1 MDSAQ
6 HAKPYIDHGQQT
18 NNIVCFIERP
28 RVDNPFVMQAAQCLF
43 DGAPADAL
51 RIARMGMTLAGDA
64 PALLEIAAESALQL
78 GDDAG
83 AADCLQRLVALDPS
97 DAAACS
103 NLGIALE
110 RLGHPDTAEAAY
122 RQSLAHQPD
131 AAGTHSNLG
140 VLLTDLHREAEAE
153 ACFRQALALQP
164 DFARARMN
172 LGQLLLAQGRFTE
185 GWPLHEGRLT
195 EHADPASGPDPIAAA
210 GLRHWQGEALAGKSI
225 IVLPEQGLGDEIQFC
240 RYLPWLKARG
250 AAQVTLVC
258 RPSQT
263 ALLQTLAGPDT
274 VISQADAL
282 PRLAAHDY
290 WTVLLSLPL
299 HAGTTLETIPAD
311 VPYLH
316 PDPARVA
323 RLAPLLAGDG
333 LKVGLVWRGN
343 PQHSNDAER
352 SLPGL
357 EVLAP
362 LWAIPGVRFFSLQK
376 DAGPLPPGLPLT
388 DLAPVIADFADSA
401 ALLSRLD
408 LLISID
414 SAPAHLAGA
423 LGVPC
428 WLLLPARKTDWRW
441 LRGRDDSPWY
451 PGMRLFRQTQRGD
464 WREPVGKLVE
474 TLMASKPTRS
484 ADEQDQMGRSTE
496 PC

>member
-1 MDSAQ
+1 MA
-6 HAKPYIDHGQQT
+6 
-18 NNIVCFIERP
+18 
-28 RVDNPFVMQAAQCLF
+28 NPFSTEAAQCLF
-43 DGAPADAL
+43 DGAPGDAL
-51 RIARMGMTLAGDA
+51 CIARMGLSLFSDD
-64 PALLEIAAESALQL
+64 PALLEVAAESALQL
-78 GDDAG
+78 GDDAS
-83 AADCLQRLVALDPS
+83 AADYLQRLVTLDPA
-97 DAAACS
+97 DAAACN

-110 RLGHPDTAEAAY
+110 RLGHPEAAEAAY

-164 DFARARMN
+164 DFARAQMN
-172 LGQLLLAQGRFTE
+172 LGQLLLAQGRFAE
-185 GWPLHEGRLT
+185 GWPLHEGRLA
-195 EHADPASGPDPIAAA
+195 EHASTASGPDPIAAA
-210 GLRHWQGEALAGKSI
+210 GLRHWQGESLLGKSI
-225 IVLPEQGLGDEIQFC
+225 VVLPEQGLGDEIQFC

-250 AAQVTLVC
+250 AARVTLVC

-263 ALLQTLAGPDT
+263 ALLQTLAGPDE

-282 PRLAAHDY
+282 PRLAGHDY

-299 HAGTTLETIPAD
+299 RAGTTPDTIPAD
-311 VPYLH
+311 IPYLH
-316 PDPARVA
+316 PDPARLA

-343 PQHSNDAER
+343 PLHSNDAER

-357 EVLAP
+357 DALAP

-376 DAGPLPPGLPLT
+376 DAGALPPDLPLT
-388 DLAPVIADFADSA
+388 DLAPAIDDFADSA
-401 ALLSRLD
+401 ALIARLD

-428 WLLLPARKTDWRW
+428 WLLLPARKADWRW
-441 LRGRDDSPWY
+441 LHGRDDSPWY
-451 PGMRLFRQTQRGD
+451 PDMRLFRQTQRGD
-464 WREPVGKLVE
+464 WSGPVSR
-474 TLMASKPTRS
+474 MACALRKY
-484 ADEQDQMGRSTE
+484 E
-496 PC
+496 

>member
-1 MDSAQ
+1 MA
-6 HAKPYIDHGQQT
+6 
-18 NNIVCFIERP
+18 
-28 RVDNPFVMQAAQCLF
+28 NPFVTQAAQCLF

-51 RIARMGMTLAGDA
+51 RIARMGMTLAGDD

-78 GDDAG
+78 GDDTG

-97 DAAACS
+97 DAPACN

-110 RLGHPDTAEAAY
+110 RLGHPEAAEAAY

-153 ACFRQALALQP
+153 ACFRQALTLQP

-172 LGQLLLAQGRFTE
+172 LGQLLLVQGRFTE
-185 GWPLHEGRLT
+185 GWLLHEGRLN
-195 EHADPASGPDPIAAA
+195 EHADSTGGADPIAAA
-210 GLRHWQGEALAGKSI
+210 GLRHWQGESLLGKSI
-225 IVLPEQGLGDEIQFC
+225 VVLPEQGLGDEIQFC

-250 AAQVTLVC
+250 AAHVTLVC

-263 ALLQTLAGPDT
+263 ALLQTLAGPDE

-282 PRLAAHDY
+282 PRLAGHDY

-299 HAGTTLETIPAD
+299 RAGTTLDTIPAD

-316 PDPARVA
+316 PDPAGVA

-343 PQHSNDAER
+343 PQHGNDAER

-357 EVLAP
+357 AVLAP
-362 LWAIPGVRFFSLQK
+362 LWAISGVHFFSLQK
-376 DAGPLPPGLPLT
+376 DAGPLPPDLPLT
-388 DLAPVIADFADSA
+388 NLTPAIDDFADSA
-401 ALLSRLD
+401 ALLSQLD

-428 WLLLPARKTDWRW
+428 WLMLPIYRTDWRW
-441 LRGRDDSPWY
+441 LHGRDDSPWY
-451 PGMRLFRQTQRGD
+451 PAMRLFRQTGQGD
-464 WREPVGKLVE
+464 WSGPVGRL
-474 TLMASKPTRS
+474 
-484 ADEQDQMGRSTE
+484 ADALKALKQDMCTADK
-496 PC
+496 